1 MDRKVVLVTGG
12 AAGIGLATVSLFIR
26 EGWEVVSIDQVE
38 QSMEGSDYFQ
48 CDLGNNE
55 EINALVAKIKKT
67 YSHLDALINNAAEQ
81 LCASLTNTEVTE
93 WDRIMAV
100 NVRAAYQLGT
110 GCFPLLRAKN
120 GSIVNVSSVHAQ
132 VTSEGMG
139 AYAASKAA
147 LASLTRSMA
156 LEFASDG
163 VRVNAIMPGAIETSM
178 LRDGLSRSSSQA
190 RDSKRKSPQ
199 EILAEQHPLKR
210 VGRTDEVAQAILFLA
225 DSVRSSFITGQ
236 SLIVDGG
243 ACARLSTE

>member
-1 MDRKVVLVTGG
+1 MDQKVVLVTGG

-26 EGWEVVSIDQVE
+26 EGWEVVSIDRVE
-38 QSMEGSDYFQ
+38 QSMEGAEYFQ

-67 YSHLDALINNAAEQ
+67 YSHIDALINNAAEQ

-110 GCFPLLRAKN
+110 GCFSLLRAKN

-178 LRDGLSRSSSQA
+178 LRDGLSRSSSQEETA
-190 RDSKRKSPQ
+190 KESHLKKSLLNSIPSR
-199 EILAEQHPLKR
+199 ESGGPMRLHR
-210 VGRTDEVAQAILFLA
+210 LFCFLRIQC
-225 DSVRSSFITGQ
+225 VHRSLPVS
-236 SLIVDGG
+236 
-243 ACARLSTE
+243 R